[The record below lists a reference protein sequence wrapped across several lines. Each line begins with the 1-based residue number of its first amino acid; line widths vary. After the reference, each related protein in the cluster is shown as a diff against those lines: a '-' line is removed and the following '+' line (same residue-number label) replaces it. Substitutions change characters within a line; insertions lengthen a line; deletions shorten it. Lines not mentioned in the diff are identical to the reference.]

1 MKNYYFGQDGK
12 ILDEDTIASVGI
24 GEIDYLYI
32 KDTDAFENFA
42 INHDMETFGA
52 DEPNIFYY
60 WDDENDLWNWVEDDD
75 IIDMLEKS
83 ITDFNNKGLSPLE
96 KENKKVDSK
105 EKTFNY
111 SIEFKNGGF
120 IKEENC
126 TKTFEEIFNS
136 VKELYNSP
144 VFGSNIKKI
153 AIEIN

>member
-12 ILDEDTIASVGI
+12 ILDEDEISSVGV

-32 KDTDAFENFA
+32 KDIIAFEDFA
-42 INHDMETFGA
+42 FKNNMEIYGA

-83 ITDFNNKGLSPLE
+83 ITDFNNKGFSPLK
-96 KENKKVDSK
+96 KENKKVDTK

-126 TKTFEEIFNS
+126 TKTFDEIFNS

-153 AIEIN
+153 AIEMN

>member
-12 ILDEDTIASVGI
+12 ILDEDTITSVGI

-32 KDTDAFENFA
+32 KDMDAFENFA
-42 INHDMETFGA
+42 MTHDMETLGA
-52 DEPNIFYY
+52 DEKNTFYC
-60 WDDENDLWNWVEDDD
+60 WDNEGDFWTWVDDDD
-75 IIDMLEKS
+75 IIDRLERS
-83 ITDFNNKGLSPLE
+83 IIDFNNKGFSPLK
-96 KENKKVDSK
+96 KESEEVDTK

-120 IKEENC
+120 IKEKNC
-126 TKTFEEIFNS
+126 TKTFDEIFNS

>member
-12 ILDEDTIASVGI
+12 ILDEDTLASVGI
-24 GEIDYLYI
+24 GEIDYLYMT
-32 KDTDAFENFA
+32 DMDAFERFA
-42 INHDMETFGA
+42 VQHNMETFGA
-52 DEPNIFYY
+52 D
-60 WDDENDLWNWVEDDD
+60 DENVFYRWDNEEGFWTWVEDDNV
-75 IIDMLEKS
+75 IDKLKKS
-83 ITDFNNKGLSPLE
+83 ITDFNNKGFSPLK
-96 KENKKVDSK
+96 KENKEMDTK

-120 IKEENC
+120 ITEENC
-126 TKTFEEIFNS
+126 TKTFDEIFNS

>member
-12 ILDEDTIASVGI
+12 ILDEDKIASVGI

-32 KDTDAFENFA
+32 KDMDAFESFA
-42 INHDMETFGA
+42 VQHNMETFDVYAENG
-52 DEPNIFYY
+52 FYY
-60 WDDENDLWNWVEDDD
+60 WDNEGGFWTQLEDDNV
-75 IIDMLEKS
+75 IDKLKKS
-83 ITDFNNKGLSPLE
+83 ITDFNNNGISPLE
-96 KENKKVDSK
+96 KENKEMDTK

-120 IKEENC
+120 ITEENC
-126 TKTFEEIFNS
+126 AKTFEEISSS

-153 AIEIN
+153 TIEIN